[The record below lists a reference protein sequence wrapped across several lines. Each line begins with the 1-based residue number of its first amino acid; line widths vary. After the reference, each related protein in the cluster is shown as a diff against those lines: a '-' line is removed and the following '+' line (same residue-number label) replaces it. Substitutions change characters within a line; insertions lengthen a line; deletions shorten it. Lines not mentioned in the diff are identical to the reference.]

1 MPTNESNNQVRAYF
15 LQQGASIAKLQ
26 QILNSNLFVHHL
38 HKWSS
43 LLVELILYTCFVL
56 CFILILAIPTSF
68 QFQVMGLPISIELT
82 PSPAEL
88 LALVVIIKLILIL
101 FTSPLLLFAVLL
113 GRNRKKN
120 ALLHEAFTE
129 VKKMKEGFDGAVRD
143 LGL

>member
-1 MPTNESNNQVRAYF
+1 MPANESNTQVRAYF
-15 LQQGASIAKLQ
+15 LQQGASIAKLK
-26 QILNSNLFVHHL
+26 QILDSNLFVHHL

-43 LLVELILYTCFVL
+43 ILMELLLHTCFVL

-68 QFQVMGLPISIELT
+68 KFQIMDLPILIELT
-82 PSPAEL
+82 PTHTEL

-120 ALLHEAFTE
+120 ALIHEAFAE
-129 VKKMKEGFDGAVRD
+129 VKKMKEGFDGAVKG